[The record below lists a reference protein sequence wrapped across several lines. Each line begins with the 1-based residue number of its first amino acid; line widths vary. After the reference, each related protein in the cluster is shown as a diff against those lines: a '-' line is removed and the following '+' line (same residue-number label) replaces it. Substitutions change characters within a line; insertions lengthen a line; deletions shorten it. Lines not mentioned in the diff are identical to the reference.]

1 MNKMNKTTEA
11 LQGTWQYLTLKVE
24 GKALPTSSLAES
36 SITIEGNKFRVA
48 SPDESYQGTFTID
61 EDETPHTIDI
71 TFKEGPAQ
79 GKCLGIFELEK
90 DSMKICLGLAG
101 RDRPTSFASKPGSGH
116 ALETLRRASAKA
128 AGAKAKAAGAKAKAA
143 GKELPA
149 PDFSKGNPA
158 ELARIQGT
166 WTMVSGEYDGQPMY
180 KSDITGAKRI
190 AKGDETTVL
199 INGAVFLSARMLVDP
214 SKKPKTIDYLLT
226 TGINR
231 GKTQLGIYELN
242 GDRLTL
248 CFGKPNKER
257 PGAFSAGA
265 GSRRTLSVWKLSGDA

>member
-1 MNKMNKTTEA
+1 MNKTTEM

-24 GKALPTSSLAES
+24 GKALPQSALAES

-90 DSMKICLGLAG
+90 DALKICLGLTG
-101 RDRPTSFASKPGSGH
+101 RDRPNSFASKAGSGH
-116 ALETLRRASAKA
+116 VLETLRRASAKA
-128 AGAKAKAAGAKAKAA
+128 TGAKAKPA

-149 PDFSKGNPA
+149 PDFTRGDTA
-158 ELARIQGT
+158 ELAKIQGT
-166 WTMVSGEYDGQPMY
+166 WTMVSAQRDGQPMPASY
-180 KSDITGAKRI
+180 TAGARRI

-199 INGAVFLSARMLVDP
+199 IDGAVFLSARMSVDP
-214 SKKPKTIDYLLT
+214 SKKPKAIDYLLT
-226 TGINR
+226 SGASR
-231 GKTQLGIYELN
+231 GKTQLGIYELK

-248 CFGKPNKER
+248 CFAKPSKER
-257 PGAFSAGA
+257 PDDFSADA
-265 GSRRTLSVWKLSGDA
+265 GSGRTLSVWKLSGDA